1 LTLGQRRVTADEE
14 AGNSTATPPAPS
26 TPAARAAP
34 RGILQRMDK
43 GEIVHVVAV
52 GSGKGG
58 VGKSSV
64 TALLAIELA
73 RRGLRVGI
81 LDADITGPSIPKLLG
96 LTGPLLD
103 RGEGIEPAQ
112 TEAGIS
118 VISSQFMVE
127 DEQTP
132 VIWRGPLVTRLITQF
147 FGSVHWGSLDFLLID
162 MPPGTS
168 DVPLTVFQTIPIDGM
183 VFVLT
188 PQDLAALIVK
198 KAMNMARDLH
208 VPLLGV
214 VENMSWITCPHCQKR
229 TDLFGAS
236 RVARVAEEYGIPVLG
251 SLPVLSPVS
260 ELSDV
265 GRLGELTS
273 PEVTA
278 LADSFVRAVDD
289 ATKNQVTVL

>member
-1 LTLGQRRVTADEE
+1 ME
-14 AGNSTATPPAPS
+14 
-26 TPAARAAP
+26 
-34 RGILQRMDK
+34 K
-43 GEIVHVVAV
+43 GRIHRVVAV

-64 TALLAIELA
+64 TALLAAELR
-73 RRGLRVGI
+73 RRGRSVGI
-81 LDADITGPSIPKLLG
+81 LDADITGPSIPKMFG
-96 LTGPLLD
+96 AKGPLVD
-103 RGEGIEPAQ
+103 RGEGIEPAASR
-112 TEAGIS
+112 EGIAL
-118 VISSQFMVE
+118 VSSQFMVE

-147 FGSVHWGSLDFLLID
+147 FGSVEWGALDYLLID

-214 VENMSWITCPHCQKR
+214 VENMAWVACPHCGQR
-229 TDLFGAS
+229 IDLFGAS

-251 SLPVLSPVS
+251 RLPAVPWIS
-260 ELSDV
+260 ELSDD
-265 GRLGELTS
+265 GRIGERTAA
-273 PEVTA
+273 EVA
-278 LADSFVRAVDD
+278 QLADAFERAVDE
-289 ATKNQVTVL
+289 ATKGSLTVL

>member
-1 LTLGQRRVTADEE
+1 ME
-14 AGNSTATPPAPS
+14 
-26 TPAARAAP
+26 
-34 RGILQRMDK
+34 K
-43 GEIVHVVAV
+43 GGLRHVVAI

-64 TALLAIELA
+64 TALLASEL
-73 RRGLRVGI
+73 RRQGRTVGI

-96 LTGPLLD
+96 LTGPLVD
-103 RGEGIEPAQ
+103 RGEGIEPAVSR
-112 TEAGIS
+112 AGIR
-118 VISSQFMVE
+118 VVSSQFMVE

-147 FGSVHWGSLDFLLID
+147 FGSVAWGTLDYLLID

-214 VENMSWITCPHCQKR
+214 VENMGFLPCPHCGQR
-229 TDLFGAS
+229 IELFGES
-236 RVARVAEEYGIPVLG
+236 RVARVAQEYGIPVLG
-251 SLPVLSPVS
+251 RLPVAPAVS
-260 ELSDV
+260 TLSDEGALDRHTAPEV
-265 GRLGELTS
+265 ASLATAFEKAVEELTKS
-273 PEVTA
+273 
-278 LADSFVRAVDD
+278 S
-289 ATKNQVTVL
+289 VTVL

>member
-1 LTLGQRRVTADEE
+1 M
-14 AGNSTATPPAPS
+14 S
-26 TPAARAAP
+26 
-34 RGILQRMDK
+34 K
-43 GEIVHVVAV
+43 GSVRHVVAI

-64 TALLAIELA
+64 TALLATELR
-73 RRGLRVGI
+73 RRGLAVGI

-96 LTGPLLD
+96 LTGPLVD
-103 RGEGIEPAQ
+103 RGEGIEPASSR
-112 TEAGIS
+112 TGIS
-118 VISSQFMVE
+118 VVSSQFMVE

-147 FGSVHWGSLDFLLID
+147 FGGVNWGSLDYLLID

-208 VPLLGV
+208 VALLGV
-214 VENMSWITCPHCQKR
+214 VDNMAYLTCPHCGER
-229 TDLFGAS
+229 ISLFGPS
-236 RVARVAEEYGIPVLG
+236 RVRAVGAEYG
-251 SLPVLSPVS
+251 LPVLAELPVVPEVSALGDAGRIEEHRSP
-260 ELSDV
+260 ELSRFADAFAQAV
-265 GRLGELTS
+265 D
-273 PEVTA
+273 EVTK
-278 LADSFVRAVDD
+278 SSVR
-289 ATKNQVTVL
+289 VL

>member
-1 LTLGQRRVTADEE
+1 
-14 AGNSTATPPAPS
+14 
-26 TPAARAAP
+26 
-34 RGILQRMDK
+34 MDK
-43 GEIVHVVAV
+43 GEIRHVVAV

-64 TALLAIELA
+64 AALLAIELA
-73 RRGLRVGI
+73 RRGQRVGI

-103 RGEGIEPAQ
+103 RGEGIEPAE
-112 TEAGIS
+112 TPTGIA

-214 VENMSWITCPHCQKR
+214 VENMAWMTCPHCQER
-229 TDLFGAS
+229 TELFGAS
-236 RVARVAEEYGIPVLG
+236 RVARVAQEYGIPVLG
-251 SLPVLSPVS
+251 SLPVLPPVS
-260 ELSDV
+260 ELSDT
-265 GRLGELTS
+265 GRLGELAS
-273 PEVTA
+273 PEVSA
-278 LADSFVRAVDD
+278 LADAFVRAVDD
-289 ATKNQVTVL
+289 ATKNRVTVL

>member
-1 LTLGQRRVTADEE
+1 
-14 AGNSTATPPAPS
+14 
-26 TPAARAAP
+26 
-34 RGILQRMDK
+34 M
-43 GEIVHVVAV
+43 AV

-64 TALLAIELA
+64 TALLASELS
-73 RRGLRVGI
+73 RQKQRVGV

-96 LTGPLLD
+96 LTGPLVD
-103 RGEGIEPAQ
+103 RGEGIEPA
-112 TEAGIS
+112 TSSSGIS
-118 VISSQFMVE
+118 VVSSQFMVE

-147 FGSVHWGSLDFLLID
+147 FGSVHWGSLDYLLID

-214 VENMSWITCPHCQKR
+214 VENMAFIDCPHCHER
-229 TDLFGAS
+229 IELFGSS
-236 RVARVAEEYGIPVLG
+236 RVARVAQEYGIPVLG
-251 SLPVLSPVS
+251 TLPVLPSVS
-260 ELSDV
+260 ELSDE
-265 GRLGELTS
+265 GRLGEVTS
-273 PEVTA
+273 AEVKE
-278 LADSFVRAVDD
+278 LAAAFVRAVDD
-289 ATKNQVTVL
+289 STKNRVTML

>member
-1 LTLGQRRVTADEE
+1 
-14 AGNSTATPPAPS
+14 
-26 TPAARAAP
+26 
-34 RGILQRMDK
+34 MDK
-43 GEIVHVVAV
+43 GGIRRVVAV

-64 TALLAIELA
+64 TALLASELA
-73 RRGLRVGI
+73 RRGSKVGI
-81 LDADITGPSIPKLLG
+81 LDADITGPSIPKMLG

-103 RGEGIEPAQ
+103 RGEGIEPA
-112 TEAGIS
+112 TSRTGLA
-118 VISSQFMVE
+118 VVSSQFMVE

-147 FGSVHWGSLDFLLID
+147 FGSVHWGSLDYLLID

-214 VENMSWITCPHCQKR
+214 VENMAFVRCPHCGER
-229 TDLFGAS
+229 IELFGPS
-236 RVARVAEEYGIPVLG
+236 RVDRVAAQYGLPVLG
-251 SLPVLSPVS
+251 HLAAASNVS
-260 ELSDV
+260 ELSDS
-265 GRLGELTS
+265 GHLEELTS
-273 PEVTA
+273 PEVSA
-278 LADSFVRAVDD
+278 LTDAFVRAVGEI
-289 ATKNQVTVL
+289 TEGEGTVL

>member
-1 LTLGQRRVTADEE
+1 MTASGEP
-14 AGNSTATPPAPS
+14 ATRPTSTPPPAPGA
-26 TPAARAAP
+26 PARGP
-34 RGILQRMDK
+34 RGVLQRMDK
-43 GEIVHVVAV
+43 GQIRRVVAV

-64 TALLAIELA
+64 TALLAAELR
-73 RRGLRVGI
+73 RRGRTVGI
-81 LDADITGPSIPKLLG
+81 LDADVTGPSIPKLLG
-96 LTGPLLD
+96 MTGPLTD
-103 RGEGIEPAQ
+103 RGEGIEPAVSR
-112 TEAGIS
+112 AGIP
-118 VISSQFMVE
+118 VVSSQFMVE

-147 FGSVHWGSLDFLLID
+147 FGSVHWGPLDYLLID

-214 VENMSWITCPHCQKR
+214 VENMGWIACPHCGQR
-229 TDLFGAS
+229 IELFGAS
-236 RVARVAEEYGIPVLG
+236 RVGKVAAEYGIPVLG
-251 SLPVLSPVS
+251 RLPVAPAIS
-260 ELSDV
+260 ERADAGQL
-265 GRLGELTS
+265 EEHTA
-273 PEVTA
+273 PEVAA
-278 LADSFVRAVDD
+278 LAAAFESAVGD
-289 ATKNQVTVL
+289 ATSGQMTVL